1 MLGENILKLR
11 KSKGLSQEQ
20 LGEQINVT
28 RQTISN
34 WELGETSPNPEQLKL
49 LSKALNISVDELLEN
64 DVNGVII
71 QKVSNTEKLA
81 GIIIKI
87 LKVIGILM
95 LILTVFTI
103 ISIVTITTLRQ
114 GVSISHDKTS
124 IGIEEYI
131 GDKTYSMEISTDG
144 TFNTYDMPKEMQLE
158 ILEMVNFEDLEETER
173 NIQEYFEKLRE
184 EQKSD

>member
-81 GIIIKI
+81 GIIIKL
-87 LKVIGILM
+87 LKVFGVIFIIYIVFIVIAMIGLGIYRNGKIDVDNVASSATMICTLNKEKYQIEFGTNDYFNCDNCSSQM
-95 LILTVFTI
+95 KKELKD
-103 ISIVTITTLRQ
+103 IVDFNNLDDS
-114 GVSISHDKTS
+114 VNNV
-124 IGIEEYI
+124 EEYFTNNN
-131 GDKTYSMEISTDG
+131 GSCD
-144 TFNTYDMPKEMQLE
+144 
-158 ILEMVNFEDLEETER
+158 
-173 NIQEYFEKLRE
+173 
-184 EQKSD
+184 

>member
-34 WELGETSPNPEQLKL
+34 WELGETSPNPEQLKS
-49 LSKALNISVDELLEN
+49 LSKALNTSVDELLEN

-87 LKVIGILM
+87 LKVLGILM
-95 LILTVFTI
+95 LTSIVFTI
-103 ISIVTITTLRQ
+103 VSIVTFTAIRQ
-114 GVSISHDKTS
+114 NVSVTHEKTS
-124 IGIEEYI
+124 IGIEEYV

-144 TFNTYDMPKEMQLE
+144 TFNCYEMPKEMQLE
-158 ILEMVNFEDLEETER
+158 ILEMVNFEDLEETEK

-184 EQKSD
+184 EHKSE